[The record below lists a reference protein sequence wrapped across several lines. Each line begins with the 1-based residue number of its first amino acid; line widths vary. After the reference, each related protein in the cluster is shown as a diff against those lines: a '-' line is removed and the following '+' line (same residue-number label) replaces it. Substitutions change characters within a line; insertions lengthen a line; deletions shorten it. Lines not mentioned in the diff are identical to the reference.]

1 MPRFD
6 GTGPQGN
13 GPMTGR
19 KMGRCFNNSEQQ
31 PNIQQDV
38 QQPFCNRGFGMGIGR
53 KQGRCM
59 LRIRG
64 NR

>member
-6 GTGPQGN
+6 GTGPQGK
-13 GPMTGR
+13 GPKTGR
-19 KMGRCFNNSEQQ
+19 GLGRCFNSTEQQ
-31 PNIQQDV
+31 PQQDV
-38 QQPFCNRGFGMGIGR
+38 QQQYGSKGFGMGIGR